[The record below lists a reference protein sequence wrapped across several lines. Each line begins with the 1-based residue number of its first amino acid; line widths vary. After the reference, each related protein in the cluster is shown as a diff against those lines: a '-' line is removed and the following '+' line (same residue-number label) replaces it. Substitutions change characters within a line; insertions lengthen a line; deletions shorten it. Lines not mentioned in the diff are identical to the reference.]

1 MGYLVFGIS
10 VVDTIY
16 LSYGQHFFIK
26 CWPPL
31 CAVTESNNAKL
42 PVLILFLVNLGNAP
56 KRRQVSR

>member
-26 CWPPL
+26 CWPL
-31 CAVTESNNAKL
+31 CAVTESNNATL